1 MVILLLIVIYFSFI
15 GLGLPDSIFGS
26 AWPEIYSEFNIPF
39 SYGSFVTTLI
49 SVFTV
54 LSSLFSVKIINTL
67 KTSFTVVLSSA
78 LIALGLILFSY
89 TESFWAMCVLSIPF
103 GLGAG
108 SIDSA
113 LNNYVAMHYKASHM
127 NFLHTF
133 YGLGVMITPLIMHFA
148 LSGEGGW
155 RLGYRTVFYIQLIIC
170 VVSVLAIP
178 LWGKVQNK
186 REERLEREE
195 VKYNTSILSV
205 VKMRPV
211 RIIWLIFLGSCA
223 IEFTC
228 GNWLSTYFVE
238 GKGFGAETGALVMVF
253 YYAGM
258 TTGRFT
264 SGLISGK
271 VSSWKIIYIGQT
283 ITLTGIILTALPFS
297 VEFTCAGI
305 ILIGLGNGP
314 VFPNLAHLTP
324 INFGKENSQA
334 VMGTQMTA
342 CNVGVTVMPF
352 LYGVL
357 ARATTVHIFPWFLIA
372 MFAIMAL
379 GTGLF
384 SKFYVKKEQK
394 AVVEQN

>member
-1 MVILLLIVIYFSFI
+1 MATLLLIAIYVSFI
-15 GLGLPDSIFGS
+15 GLGLPDSVFGA
-26 AWPEIYSEFNIPF
+26 AWPEIYTEFNIPF

-54 LSSLFSVKIINTL
+54 ISSLFSVKIINTL
-67 KTSFTVVLSSA
+67 KTSFTVVFSTA
-78 LIALGLILFSY
+78 FIALGLILFSFCN
-89 TESFWAMCVLSIPF
+89 SFWAMCALSIPL

-113 LNNYVAMHYKASHM
+113 LNNYVAVHYKATHM

-133 YGLGVMITPLIMHFA
+133 FGLGVMATPLVMHFA

-155 RLGYRTVFYIQLIIC
+155 RAGYRTIFYIQLAIC
-170 VVSVLAIP
+170 VVAVLAIP
-178 LWGKVQNK
+178 LWGKVQK
-186 REERLEREE
+186 QREEISKESKEE
-195 VKYNTSILSV
+195 IKYNTSILSV
-205 VKMRPV
+205 VKMRSV
-211 RIIWLIFLGSCA
+211 RIVWLIFLGSCA
-223 IEFTC
+223 IEYTC

-258 TTGRFT
+258 TTGRFV

-271 VSSWKIIYIGQT
+271 VSSWKIIYTGQA
-283 ITLTGIILTALPFS
+283 ITLFGIILMALPFS
-297 VEFTCAGI
+297 VGFSCAGI

-314 VFPNLAHLTP
+314 VFPNMAHLTP

-342 CNVGVTVMPF
+342 CNVGITVMPL
-352 LYGVL
+352 LYGVI
-357 ARATTVHIFPWFLIA
+357 ARATTVHVFPWFLLV
-372 MFAIMAL
+372 MFFIMAL

-384 SKFYVKKEQK
+384 SKLYVKE
-394 AVVEQN
+394 EQNRFV